1 MNFRAG
7 KFAIIIWLAK
17 GNNYARAQFYLAQ
30 NKDQLCVLVNRI
42 MNLEHRKTC
51 LFVDSLRDFQ
61 HLKIDPVAWS

>member
-42 MNLEHRKTC
+42 MNFR
-51 LFVDSLRDFQ
+51 
-61 HLKIDPVAWS
+61 A